1 MCCFDRS
8 EAFNRQGSNIL
19 KKLIQQIAVQIMVI
33 AAAGL
38 CFAAETNPK
47 GAAAGTKV
55 TNAKGTVQQ
64 IIFTEQKIEGKIRR
78 PQLVLIQADQRPHFS
93 PMVMQMFNKSTNAA
107 ELVDPGALDMI
118 PNHEAYQFE
127 GTKIVGMKP

>member
-1 MCCFDRS
+1 MYCFCNS
-8 EAFNRQGSNIL
+8 EALNRQGSNIL
-19 KKLIQQIAVQIMVI
+19 KKLIQQITVQIMVI
-33 AAAGL
+33 AAIGL
-38 CFAAETNPK
+38 CSAAETNQN
-47 GAAAGTKV
+47 GAAGTTI

-118 PNHEAYQFE
+118 PNHEAFQFE